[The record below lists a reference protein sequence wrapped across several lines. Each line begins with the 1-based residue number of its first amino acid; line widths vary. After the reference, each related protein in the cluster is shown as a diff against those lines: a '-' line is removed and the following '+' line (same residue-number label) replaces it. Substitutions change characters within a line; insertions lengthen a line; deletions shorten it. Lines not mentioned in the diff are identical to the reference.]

1 MTIQEVLDAFA
12 KFAKYDPQQT
22 RFNLASTNYVFHS
35 AGKDIEML
43 LSGYD
48 PSGALSAMRARESMI
63 EVAQNTKISLY
74 GWLTNPEVTQEMQG
88 YASMWQQLNDPEVL
102 KQEDAY
108 LNSINE
114 TLKSSMGIAMIG
126 EREIEQERHQFL
138 SSVMQVIED
147 IKKMRIDC
155 YQNSGMPITEV
166 NKFHTRILV
175 FERMADC
182 ILHVSKEPD
191 AMYLCYIS
199 QHQSA
204 DGYFAFMLKSNGNL
218 IAFHDRIDEA
228 YIGQHMNSRNGRWTD
243 RHMDK
248 LFPYDYIFHYEDYD
262 YKGYAG
268 TYIINSEKLDFIKLG
283 VEVYQPILVAMIVL
297 KNKYEG
303 QTFDIKPLLLNTFM
317 KQNFLAEHKSLK
329 ETELAVIEN
338 NEIAARSNQYVCS
351 LDPAKIITDSGYNE
365 EFGCHDHSVPWV
377 ELYGAGFMPDFST
390 ALASCSRIQEDSYVS
405 EFIGNQERMDKQVYY
420 EIRKQL
426 ADYIKQQMSKELEEF
441 GASHAWEYWNQKAK
455 SKKDR
460 FIDLLC
466 KKTYQI
472 SHPETDWEKDAVCF
486 EAIKE
491 EECVFRRPERIYNEN
506 IKYRYNRSANDIL
519 DDYNGAKCSIYYL
532 LDPHDW
538 RTMEAFLEE
547 PLPRIFQGFGAR
559 NCNGN
564 TLLNA
569 VDMVGELD
577 SPLTGH
583 FNGYS
588 LCMGFSKAGW
598 KKTYYDWLTEHGYSA
613 EIERLETEKKEAI
626 KRKKMAEREKALL
639 SAEPYQ
645 PSDRYEQ
652 YVNAAELIRAERAL
666 HQIFPGF
673 KLGTFGLDLNN
684 DPVTGKRRAI
694 YAEITLPV
702 KGNKDK
708 FKQLEALGWHALY
721 VCMRGGCR
729 MQRFRYNFA

>member
-12 KFAKYDPQQT
+12 KFTKYDPQQT
-22 RFNLASTNYVFHS
+22 RFNLASANYVFHS

-303 QTFDIKPLLLNTFM
+303 QTFDMKPLLLNTFM
-317 KQNFLAEHKSLK
+317 KQNFLAEHKTLK
-329 ETELAVIEN
+329 ETELAVIEK
-338 NEIAARSNQYVCS
+338 NEIAVRSSQYVCS
-351 LDPAKIITDSGYNE
+351 LDPVKIVTDSGYNK
-365 EFGCHDHSVPWV
+365 EFGCHEHSVPWV
-377 ELYGAGFMPDFST
+377 ELYGAGFIPDFST
-390 ALASCSRIQEDSYVS
+390 ALASCSHTQENSYAS
-405 EFIGNQERMDKQVYY
+405 EFIGDQERMDKQVYY
-420 EIRKQL
+420 EIREQL
-426 ADYIKQQMSKELEEF
+426 ADYIKWQMEKALEEF
-441 GASHAWEYWNQKAK
+441 GPSRAWNYWNGKAK
-455 SKKDR
+455 QKKKR
-460 FIDLLC
+460 FIDLIC
-466 KKTYQI
+466 KKVYQAA
-472 SHPETDWEKDAVCF
+472 HPEIDWGIDAVCMD
-486 EAIKE
+486 AIKQGDSG
-491 EECVFRRPERIYNEN
+491 FRTMDRIYNQN
-506 IKYRYNRSANDIL
+506 VHYRYGQIVDEVL
-519 DDYNGAKCSIYYL
+519 DDHNGAKCSIYYL
-532 LDPHDW
+532 LEPKDCH
-538 RTMEAFLEE
+538 TMEVFLGE
-547 PLPRIFQGFGAR
+547 PLPKIFQGFGVR
-559 NCNGN
+559 SCNGN
-564 TLLNA
+564 SILNV
-569 VDMVGELD
+569 VDMVGELEC
-577 SPLTGH
+577 PLVGH
-583 FNGYS
+583 FSGYS
-588 LCMGFSKAGW
+588 MSIGFSKTGW
-598 KKTYYDWLTEHGYSA
+598 KQTYYSWLKEHGYDE
-613 EIERLETEKKEAI
+613 EINRLEAERKEAVQ
-626 KRKKMAEREKALL
+626 KKKALEQKKAL
-639 SAEPYQ
+639 MPIEPYK

-652 YVNAAELIRAERAL
+652 YANTAELIAAERML
-666 HQIFPGF
+666 YQIFPGAT
-673 KLGTFGLDLNN
+673 LGPLGLDV
-684 DPVTGKRRAI
+684 DSKSATEKRSVICAD
-694 YAEITLPV
+694 ITLPV

-708 FKQLEALGWHALY
+708 FKQLMDLGWKEEY
-721 VCMRGGCR
+721 ISVRDGCR
-729 MQRFRYNFA
+729 MQRFRYNFS